1 MLQVHFAIGIMAAP
15 FEAEGACMS
24 EIASIAVI
32 GAGTMG
38 SGIAL
43 TAAQSGLRA
52 YQIDVASQQLDR
64 ATQYHART
72 LSRLVEK
79 QKITQADADTAAGR
93 ITYHTEMKDAA
104 DAAFAIEA
112 ASENLDLKK
121 KIFWQMLETFGD
133 HVILATNT
141 SSISI
146 TDIARSVDVAAP
158 RVIGMH
164 FFNPVPLMK
173 LVEVI
178 RGLATSDDTLLA
190 TIDLAKRLGKTPI
203 PANDRAGF
211 VSNRV
216 LMPMIN
222 EAFYAWMEGVAEP
235 ENIDQIMMLGCNFP
249 MGPLRLADFI
259 GLDVC
264 HDIMMVLHRE
274 LGDQKYFP
282 CPKLRQLVLAGRLGD
297 KSGRGVFEYAK
308 K

>member
-1 MLQVHFAIGIMAAP
+1 MEVNN
-15 FEAEGACMS
+15 
-24 EIASIAVI
+24 IAVI

-38 SGIAL
+38 CGIAL
-43 TAAQSGLRA
+43 TAATNGIKA
-52 YQIDVASQQLDR
+52 HQIDVVQDQLDR
-64 ATQYHART
+64 AKAYHDKTLARN
-72 LSRLVEK
+72 V
-79 QKITQADADTAAGR
+79 QKERMTQAEADETAARISYHQDMAEAKDADWAV
-93 ITYHTEMKDAA
+93 
-104 DAAFAIEA
+104 EA
-112 ASENLDLKK
+112 ATENVDLKRK
-121 KIFWQMLETFGD
+121 LFQQMVDVFGNG
-133 HVILATNT
+133 VVLATNT

-146 TDIARSVDVAAP
+146 TEIASSVGENAP

-164 FFNPVPLMK
+164 FFNPVPVMK

-178 RGLATSDDTLLA
+178 KGLATSEDTTQR
-190 TIDLAKRLGKTPI
+190 TIALAKQMGKTPV

-235 ENIDQIMMLGCNFP
+235 EHIDEIMKLGCNFP

-264 HDIMMVLHRE
+264 HDIMMVLYRE

-282 CPKLRQLVLAGRLGD
+282 CPKLRQLVTAGHLGN
-297 KSGRGVFEYAK
+297 KTGRGVYDYSK

>member
-1 MLQVHFAIGIMAAP
+1 
-15 FEAEGACMS
+15 MS
-24 EIASIAVI
+24 TTVKSIAVI

-43 TAAQSGLRA
+43 TAAQSGIA
-52 YQIDVASQQLDR
+52 AFQVDPNPAQLEK
-64 ATQYHART
+64 AKGYHAKT
-72 LSRLVEK
+72 LARAVEK
-79 QKITQADADTAAGR
+79 GKMQQAEADAALKR
-93 ITYHTEMKDAA
+93 ITYVASMAEAKSA
-104 DAAFAIEA
+104 DWAVEA
-112 ASENLDLKK
+112 ATENVEIKK
-121 KIFWQMLETFGD
+121 KIFREMQSTFPA
-133 HVILATNT
+133 HAVLATNT

-146 TDIARSVDVAAP
+146 TDLASAVGADAH

-164 FFNPVPLMK
+164 FFNPVPVMA

-178 RGLATSDDTLLA
+178 KGIATSEETTQR
-190 TIDLAKRLGKTPI
+190 TIDLAKAMGKTPV

-222 EAFYAWMEGVAEP
+222 EAFHAWMGGVAKP
-235 ENIDQIMMLGCNFP
+235 EDIDQIMKLGCNFP

-274 LGDQKYFP
+274 LGDPKFFP
-282 CPKLRQLVLAGRLGD
+282 CPLLRQLVQAGRLGD
-297 KSGRGVFEYAK
+297 KTGRGVFEYPK